1 MSFDYAVTPALACG
15 ASVAAPLRTKRTFKG
30 VLIMSQIPVAV
41 LGATGSVGQRFI
53 SLLDGHP
60 WFKVVA
66 LAASDR
72 SIGQAYSQAVRW
84 VLNDPMPE
92 YAREMV
98 VVPALTDCI
107 EAKIVF
113 SARPSDLA
121 KELEPQFAQA
131 GFAVCS
137 NASAYRR
144 AEDVPLLLPE
154 VNAEHIQLVKTQRQQ
169 RGWSGCILT
178 NPNCT
183 STGFT
188 VALKALDDAF
198 GVKKAFAV
206 SMQALSGAGYPG
218 VPSLDIMDNVIPNIN
233 GEEEKV
239 EWEPRKMLG
248 RLTLTSPSSAAGTP
262 PRASIQLADIG
273 FSAHTNRV
281 AVTDGHTV
289 CASVELAR
297 PPAPEEAE
305 AVLRE
310 YAAPLAARELPSS
323 PQPVIEVRSEADR
336 PQPRLDRLTGRGM
349 TTIVGRVRHDPLLSL
364 KFVVLS
370 HNTIR
375 GAAGGSI
382 YNAELLV
389 KENLL

>member
-1 MSFDYAVTPALACG
+1 
-15 ASVAAPLRTKRTFKG
+15 
-30 VLIMSQIPVAV
+30 MSQIPVAV

-53 SLLDGHP
+53 SLLDQHP
-60 WFKVVA
+60 WFQVIA

-72 SIGQAYSQAVRW
+72 SVGQPYAQACRW
-84 VLNDPMPE
+84 ILNDPMPE
-92 YAREMV
+92 YVRNMI
-98 VVPALTDCI
+98 VVPATT
-107 EAKIVF
+107 EAVNAKIVF
-113 SARPSDLA
+113 SALPAELA
-121 KELEPQFAQA
+121 KDLEPQFAQA

-137 NASAYRR
+137 NASSYRR
-144 AEDVPLLLPE
+144 ADDVPLLLPE
-154 VNAEHIQLVKTQRQQ
+154 VNADHIQLVKQQRKQ
-169 RGWSGCILT
+169 RGWSGCITT

-183 STGFT
+183 STGLT
-188 VALKALDDAF
+188 VALKALDDSF
-198 GVKKAFAV
+198 GVKKVFAV

-218 VPSLDIMDNVIPNIN
+218 VPSLDINDNVIPNVG
-233 GEEEKV
+233 GEEDKV

-248 RLTLTSPSSAAGTP
+248 KLDGNKVE
-262 PRASIQLADIG
+262 LADIG

-289 CASVELAR
+289 CVSVELTRPADPEAAAR
-297 PPAPEEAE
+297 AM
-305 AVLRE
+305 RE
-310 YAAPLAARELPSS
+310 YRAPASACELPSS
-323 PQPVIEVRSEADR
+323 PRPIIEVREEADR
-336 PQPRLDRLTGRGM
+336 PQPRLDRLTGKGM
-349 TTIVGRVRHDPLLSL
+349 TTVVGRIRRDPLLSL

>member
-1 MSFDYAVTPALACG
+1 MSL
-15 ASVAAPLRTKRTFKG
+15 
-30 VLIMSQIPVAV
+30 SQIPVAV

-53 SLLDGHP
+53 SLLDQHP

-72 SIGQAYSQAVRW
+72 SVGQKYAEAARW
-84 VLNDPMPE
+84 VLNDPMPD

-98 VVPALTDCI
+98 IVPATPDCI
-107 EAKIVF
+107 DAQIVF
-113 SARPSDLA
+113 SALHNEIA
-121 KELEPQFAQA
+121 KDLEPQFAQA

-137 NASAYRR
+137 NASSYRR
-144 AEDVPLLLPE
+144 DEDVPLLLPE
-154 VNAEHIQLVKTQRQQ
+154 INADHVQLVKVQRKQ

-183 STGFT
+183 STGLT
-188 VALKALDDAF
+188 VALKALDEAF
-198 GVKKAFAV
+198 GVKKVFAV
-206 SMQALSGAGYPG
+206 SLQALSGAGYPG
-218 VPSLDIMDNVIPNIN
+218 VPSLDIIDNVIPNIK

-248 RLTLTSPSSAAGTP
+248 KLNDAK
-262 PRASIQLADIG
+262 IELADIR

-281 AVTDGHTV
+281 AVIDGHTV
-289 CASVELAR
+289 CASVELAHPVDPEAAESALR
-297 PPAPEEAE
+297 DYRAPAS
-305 AVLRE
+305 
-310 YAAPLAARELPSS
+310 ARELPSS
-323 PQPVIEVRSEADR
+323 PRPVIAVRGEADR
-336 PQPRLDRLTGRGM
+336 PQPRLDRLTGKGM
-349 TTIVGRVRHDPLLSL
+349 TTVVGRVRSDPILDL

-389 KENLL
+389 NENLL

>member
-1 MSFDYAVTPALACG
+1 MS
-15 ASVAAPLRTKRTFKG
+15 S
-30 VLIMSQIPVAV
+30 SQIPVAV

-53 SLLDGHP
+53 SLLDKHP

-72 SIGQAYSQAVRW
+72 SIGQPYAQVCRW

-92 YAREMV
+92 YARNLV
-98 VVPALTDCI
+98 VVPATP
-107 EAKIVF
+107 EAVNAKIVF
-113 SARPSDLA
+113 SALPADLA
-121 KELEPQFAQA
+121 KDLEPQFAQA

-137 NASAYRR
+137 NASSYRR
-144 AEDVPLLLPE
+144 ADDVPLLLPE
-154 VNAEHIQLVKTQRQQ
+154 VNADHIQLVKQQRQQ
-169 RGWSGCILT
+169 RAWSGCITT

-183 STGFT
+183 STGLT
-188 VALKALDDAF
+188 VALKALDDSF
-198 GVKKAFAV
+198 GVKKVFAV
-206 SMQALSGAGYPG
+206 SLQALSGAGYPG
-218 VPSLDIMDNVIPNIN
+218 VPSLDINDNVIPNIG
-233 GEEEKV
+233 GEEDKV

-248 RLTLTSPSSAAGTP
+248 KLDGNKVE
-262 PRASIQLADIG
+262 LADIG

-289 CASVELAR
+289 CVSVELSHPAEPEAAAR
-297 PPAPEEAE
+297 AM
-305 AVLRE
+305 RE
-310 YAAPLAARELPSS
+310 YRAPASARELPSA
-323 PQPVIEVRSEADR
+323 PRPVIEVREEADR
-336 PQPRLDRLTGRGM
+336 PQPRLDRLTGKGM
-349 TTIVGRVRHDPLLSL
+349 TTVVGRIRRDPLLTL

-389 KENLL
+389 KENLLE

>member
-1 MSFDYAVTPALACG
+1 MSQ
-15 ASVAAPLRTKRTFKG
+15 
-30 VLIMSQIPVAV
+30 SQIPVAV

-53 SLLDGHP
+53 SLLDHHP

-72 SIGQAYSQAVRW
+72 SIGQKYSQACRW
-84 VLNDPMPE
+84 ILSDPMPD
-92 YAREMV
+92 YARDMIIAPVAPE
-98 VVPALTDCI
+98 ALD
-107 EAKIVF
+107 AKIVF
-113 SARPSDLA
+113 SALPADLA
-121 KELEPQFAQA
+121 KDLEPQFAKA

-137 NASAYRR
+137 NASSYRR
-144 AEDVPLLLPE
+144 DEDVPLLLPE
-154 VNAEHIQLVKTQRQQ
+154 VNAEHIQLVKVQRQR

-183 STGFT
+183 SAGLT

-198 GVKKAFAV
+198 SVKKVFAV
-206 SMQALSGAGYPG
+206 SLQALSGAGYPG
-218 VPSLDIMDNVIPNIN
+218 VSSLDIIDNVIPNIG
-233 GEEEKV
+233 GEEDKV

-248 RLTLTSPSSAAGTP
+248 KFMDNK
-262 PRASIQLADIG
+262 IQMADIK

-281 AVTDGHTV
+281 AVIDGHTV
-289 CASVELAR
+289 CASVEFAQPVSPEDASRALSDYLA
-297 PPAPEEAE
+297 PIS
-305 AVLRE
+305 
-310 YAAPLAARELPSS
+310 ARELPSA
-323 PQPVIEVRSEADR
+323 PQPVIAVRSEADR
-336 PQPRLDRLTGRGM
+336 PQPRLDKLTGKGM
-349 TTIVGRVRHDPLLSL
+349 STVVGRIRVDPLFHL

-389 KENLL
+389 NEGLL